1 MKLLSLHYNCE
12 RQFLLPFFSEDKF
25 DSMSTLHVIVEEE
38 LLLELVRAEITG
50 KREILIMLNSLRWG
64 NVRSN

>member
-1 MKLLSLHYNCE
+1 
-12 RQFLLPFFSEDKF
+12 
-25 DSMSTLHVIVEEE
+25 MSTLHVIVEEE